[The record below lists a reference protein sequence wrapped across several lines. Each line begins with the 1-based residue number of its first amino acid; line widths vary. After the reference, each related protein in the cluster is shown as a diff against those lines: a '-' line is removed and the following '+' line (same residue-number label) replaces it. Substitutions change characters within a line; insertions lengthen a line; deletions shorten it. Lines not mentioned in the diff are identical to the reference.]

1 MISMRFDAA
10 LWRRGGQRLI
20 PYMLGNMRLQVFH
33 RFFQQVFMQL
43 VADER
48 LDFSGHITTQCN
60 QVFRCPH
67 AVYIRYHRVG
77 LAMEQVNGGLRQRTP
92 RQAGKATAEGQHP
105 AGQRRVGHRSFQRHD
120 GALAEAQ

>member
-1 MISMRFDAA
+1 
-10 LWRRGGQRLI
+10 
-20 PYMLGNMRLQVFH
+20 
-33 RFFQQVFMQL
+33 MQL

-48 LDFSGHITTQCN
+48 LDFCRHIATQCN

-67 AVYIRYHRVG
+67 AVYIRNHRVG
-77 LAMEQVNGGLRQRTP
+77 LAMEQVDGGLRQRTR

-105 AGQRRVGHRSFQRHD
+105 AGQRRVGCCGFQCHD